1 MLVLPKSP
9 IWLKITVLV
18 VIEKIVILCWNIGF
32 LRAILFWEFLIKYFK
47 YIEILYEKL
56 FAITKYYPISN
67 SNVNTVV
74 TDINNIESSTDSDSS
89 NEVYKINNNNNNR
102 NNIINN
108 SSINDDENRN
118 INISDSENNTIVINN
133 IVNRS
138 IGENRVNIIN

>member
-1 MLVLPKSP
+1 M
-9 IWLKITVLV
+9 KITVLV

-108 SSINDDENRN
+108 CNSIESKNRDF
-118 INISDSENNTIVINN
+118 NISDSENNSVNFSNFLNN
-133 IVNRS
+133 
-138 IGENRVNIIN
+138 ECVNIYVTWC